1 MYTSILFV
9 YNVYI
14 IVRKLYISPL
24 PSLFSFSAVREIT
37 PTTKNVKRSMT
48 LELNWACPKH
58 QIKNVHELGS
68 QLLYMLI
75 DHPQSY
81 V

>member
-1 MYTSILFV
+1 
-9 YNVYI
+9 
-14 IVRKLYISPL
+14 
-24 PSLFSFSAVREIT
+24 
-37 PTTKNVKRSMT
+37 MT

>member
-37 PTTKNVKRSMT
+37 TTTKNVKQI
-48 LELNWACPKH
+48 LGLNWACPKH